1 MAAPDEN
8 HDKEDGDESKPKR
21 LSQHSLLKGN
31 LVFIKLMMLMLM
43 LMMVLMMMMVI
54 MMMVMMVIVEVN
66 IVGDTLQSIDGP
78 EMLPLIADQSESQAS
93 SYHHQLFYS

>member
-1 MAAPDEN
+1 MVEPNEN

-43 LMMVLMMMMVI
+43 LMMVLMMMMVMMM
-54 MMMVMMVIVEVN
+54 MMMVV
-66 IVGDTLQSIDGP
+66 LQ
-78 EMLPLIADQSESQAS
+78 ELLTF
-93 SYHHQLFYS
+93 L

>member
-1 MAAPDEN
+1 MMMAAPDEN

-43 LMMVLMMMMVI
+43 LMMVLMMMMAMMLTMMLMI
-54 MMMVMMVIVEVN
+54 MMIVN
-66 IVGDTLQSIDGP
+66 DD
-78 EMLPLIADQSESQAS
+78 ESR
-93 SYHHQLFYS
+93 